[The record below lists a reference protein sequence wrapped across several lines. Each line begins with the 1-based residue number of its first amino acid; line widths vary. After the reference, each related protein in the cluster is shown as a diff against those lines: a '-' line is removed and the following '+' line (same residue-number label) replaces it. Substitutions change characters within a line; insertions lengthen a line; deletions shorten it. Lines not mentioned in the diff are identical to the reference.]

1 MEVAL
6 LCIGDE
12 LLKGSTVNTN
22 LAFLG
27 EKLLEN
33 GMIPKLS
40 LEVPDRDAD
49 IRGALG
55 YAFSRA
61 DVVLTSGGLGP
72 TADDLT
78 KSAVANWFGLPLVHR
93 PEAERAVRMYWHKLH
108 SGTAPAHWTR
118 QADLPE
124 GAEAIPN
131 GYGSAPG
138 IRLERNGKMI
148 ILMPG
153 PPSELRP
160 MFTDSVLPL
169 LKAKQTERVYTD
181 LLRIAGVGESEVE
194 DLLEPHLVPEVSAAY
209 CAQPGLVRLFL
220 TSKDDALLK
229 RVAAEARELFR
240 ADILPAGFT
249 CPHCG
254 KSNGFTKEEDT
265 LDGWFD
271 SGSSHFASMKKDQ
284 GFWPADVYMEGLDQY
299 RGWFQAALL
308 TAVGST
314 GVAKA
319 PFKTCITHGWTVDG
333 EGKAMHKSLGN
344 GVDPYDI
351 MNKYGADLIRLW
363 AASADYH
370 ADMRCSEKIFKQLSQ
385 NYLKF
390 RNTARYCLGNL
401 NGFDPD
407 NLVAPADMLALDKWA
422 ITRLNALIQKCFQ
435 GYDDYDFNVV
445 THAVN
450 DFCVV
455 EMSNFYLDIIKDRL
469 YCEGKDSLARR
480 SAQTALYLI
489 LDTMTKI
496 MAPVLCFTGDEIWQ
510 SMPHAAGVD
519 GRNVVFNDMNQPFA
533 DYALSTDEMAQWDK
547 IIAVRD
553 VVNGVLETARAE
565 KKIGKSLEADIVLTV
580 PAEDAFLAEMPA
592 EALAD
597 LLIVSQVEVTVGD
610 AIQASVK
617 TAEGGKCQRCWKV
630 LPTVN
635 AEGLC
640 PRCAKAIQSLV

>member
-1 MEVAL
+1 MT
-6 LCIGDE
+6 DE
-12 LLKGSTVNTN
+12 TIQLIS
-22 LAFLG
+22 
-27 EKLLEN
+27 
-33 GMIPKLS
+33 
-40 LEVPDRDAD
+40 
-49 IRGALG
+49 
-55 YAFSRA
+55 
-61 DVVLTSGGLGP
+61 
-72 TADDLT
+72 DL
-78 KSAVANWFGLPLVHR
+78 F
-93 PEAERAVRMYWHKLH
+93 
-108 SGTAPAHWTR
+108 
-118 QADLPE
+118 
-124 GAEAIPN
+124 GAE
-131 GYGSAPG
+131 GSNAW
-138 IRLERNGKMI
+138 
-148 ILMPG
+148 
-153 PPSELRP
+153 
-160 MFTDSVLPL
+160 F
-169 LKAKQTERVYTD
+169 AK
-181 LLRIAGVGESEVE
+181 
-194 DLLEPHLVPEVSAAY
+194 
-209 CAQPGLVRLFL
+209 
-220 TSKDDALLK
+220 DA
-229 RVAAEARELFR
+229 

-254 KSNGFTKEEDT
+254 KAGGFTKEEDT

-271 SGSSHFASMKKDQ
+271 SGSSHFASMQKDQ

-533 DYALSTDEMAQWDK
+533 DYALSADEMAQWDK